1 MKHFLSKL
9 TLLGIV
15 SLIFVSCSKSPE
27 QYVEN
32 CADYSE
38 IEFLKEGIDYWKN
51 IEEVSQPNKINEKQS
66 SFDFEAWATGA
77 EELPEETL
85 KKAKKRLSE
94 ITSELKVFD
103 ELSIKKKLMKGFRYE
118 RYFEECSIKFKED
131 EITFKA
137 KWK

>member
-1 MKHFLSKL
+1 MKHLLSILIFLSFMSVANAGWFF
-9 TLLGIV
+9 TSDEEYI
-15 SLIFVSCSKSPE
+15 
-27 QYVEN
+27 EN

-38 IEFLKEGIDYWKN
+38 IEFLTEAIDYWKN
-51 IEEVSQPNKINEKQS
+51 IEEVNQPNKINEKQS

-103 ELSIKKKLMKGFRYE
+103 ELSIKK
-118 RYFEECSIKFKED
+118 S
-131 EITFKA
+131 
-137 KWK
+137 